1 MAFELK
7 KQLKKFRGMAQGPLV
22 IDPDL
27 IHLFSDLGEKNYSAI
42 ILAIIVQRIAHMTAK
57 IKPLNLEMQDYFDL
71 FPFVDSRY
79 LRKSVYTLRKYGIW
93 KNKKYIPHSKM
104 AAYTNIRISWPAIAR
119 LAKKVKKEQA
129 RKDQTELKAMCRRLN
144 KKCPQKA

>member
-1 MAFELK
+1 MANLRPKLQKLK
-7 KQLKKFRGMAQGPLV
+7 PDKKERPLIV
-22 IDPDL
+22 SPDL

-42 ILAIIVQRIAHMTAK
+42 ILAVIVQRIAHMTVK
-57 IKPLNLEMQDYFDL
+57 TKPLNLEMQDYFDL

-104 AAYTNIRISWPAIAR
+104 ASYTTIKISFKAIAK
-119 LAKKVKKEQA
+119 LAKKIQKEQA
-129 RKDQTELKAMCRRLN
+129 RNELKIMCQKIN
-144 KKCPQKA
+144 KEGGTKCYK